1 MLNSV
6 RHLALGTDAIQ
17 LDPCYKLIFRD
28 LLASLMC
35 APGMFKNTMRPTR
48 SFREKIVRDPAD
60 KSKVV
65 SIAFAHDEL
74 WWSTPDPAKWPRL
87 VRDYMDPSRFAK
99 RRHYVNT
106 GRADVA
112 AAQAAAEA
120 KADANSRAKSAA
132 NYRRWEAERAKVSPC
147 LPPRPARH
155 AAGPRPQRRLPAP
168 RMCRPCCAVSAAR
181 ASAPD

>member
-17 LDPCYKLIFRD
+17 LEPCYKLIFRD

-35 APGMFKNTMRPTR
+35 APGLFKNTMRPTR

-60 KSKVV
+60 KSKLV

-74 WWSTPDPAKWPRL
+74 WWSNPDPAKWPRL

-132 NYRRWEAERAKVSPC
+132 NYRRWEAERAKVSPF
-147 LPPRPARH
+147 LPLRPARH
-155 AAGPRPQRRLPAP
+155 AAGPRAQCRLP
-168 RMCRPCCAVSAAR
+168 RPAHEATVLRSFSSPSYCA
-181 ASAPD
+181 

>member
-1 MLNSV
+1 
-6 RHLALGTDAIQ
+6 LALGTDAIQ
-17 LDPCYKLIFRD
+17 LDPCYRLIFRD

-35 APGMFKNTMRPTR
+35 APGLFKNTMRPTR

-74 WWSTPDPAKWPRL
+74 WWSTPDPARWPRL

-99 RRHYVNT
+99 HRHYVNT

-120 KADANSRAKSAA
+120 KADANSRSKSLA
-132 NYRRWEAERAKVSPC
+132 NYRRWEAERAKVSHF
-147 LPPRPARH
+147 LPPRPPATPPVRAH
-155 AAGPRPQRRLPAP
+155 SAVFPAP
-168 RMCRPCCAVSAAR
+168 HMCRPCCAVSAAR
-181 ASAPD
+181 ASAHD